1 MTMPMMVVCVARSE
15 RLISRTGFAPTTTTT
30 TTTFDI
36 AWRSFFFRLGHCVVL
51 KWPQNRHTHTHTHPS
66 ATCTAHIDCRPQ
78 IIVPR
83 VGSTSSF
90 QCVAQHPVTVCAFP
104 PRRRRPAIAHTR
116 ARAKHAFMCN
126 NIYARERPNN
136 VNELG

>member
-36 AWRSFFFRLGHCVVL
+36 AWRSFFFRLGHCVEVAT
-51 KWPQNRHTHTHTHPS
+51 KSPHTHTHAPIGHVHCAYRLSS
-66 ATCTAHIDCRPQ
+66 ANHRSARRFHVVVSVRCTAPCN
-78 IIVPR
+78 
-83 VGSTSSF
+83 
-90 QCVAQHPVTVCAFP
+90 CVDAFP
-104 PRRRRPAIAHTR
+104 PRRRRPAIAHAR